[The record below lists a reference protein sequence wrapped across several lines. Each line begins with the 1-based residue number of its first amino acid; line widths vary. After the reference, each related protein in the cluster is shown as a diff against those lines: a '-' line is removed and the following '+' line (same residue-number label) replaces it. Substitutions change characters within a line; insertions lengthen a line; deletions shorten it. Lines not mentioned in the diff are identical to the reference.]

1 MEFLTD
7 EEEKI
12 LERFRKEKEISWAS
26 GELSENDV
34 KTVSGLVEKGLID
47 VKFYHGGGRIVSW
60 RINERQTE

>member
-7 EEEKI
+7 EEEKL
-12 LERFRKEKEISWAS
+12 LERFRKKKEISWAS
-26 GELSENDV
+26 GELSEDDIKV
-34 KTVSGLVEKGLID
+34 VSSLVEKDLVA